1 MSDLVQ
7 IALPHRRP
15 SGPARPVADRA
26 DAPRARLPSW
36 LRVKLPSGEAHAEL
50 KRLVRELALHT
61 VCEEASCPN
70 VGECWNAR
78 ELTLMILGD
87 TCTRS
92 CGFCD
97 VATGRPAPPDRD
109 EPRRVAQ
116 ALGRLGLAHAVVT
129 SVDRDE
135 LPDGGASIWAE
146 TIARVREA
154 CPDMSLEVLVPDFR
168 GRLDAVDVVLDAGP
182 HVFAHNVETVPRL
195 HPTVRP
201 QARYDWT
208 LAVLRHASS
217 KGVLTKSGVMLG
229 LGERDDEVLDVLRD
243 LAAAAVDIV
252 TLGQYLRP
260 SPRHL
265 AVERFVPP
273 EAFDALAEEGR
284 RLGLRHVEAGPLVRS
299 SYHAGAQ
306 YRALR
311 RTQAGP
317 PAA

>member
-7 IALPHRRP
+7 IQLPSRKP
-15 SGPARPVADRA
+15 SGPARPVQD
-26 DAPRARLPSW
+26 DEGPRARLPPW
-36 LRVKLPSGEAHAEL
+36 LRVKLPSGDNYSEL
-50 KRLVRELALHT
+50 KSLVRDLALHT

-116 ALGRLGLAHAVVT
+116 ALARLSLAHAVVT

-146 TIARVREA
+146 TIRLVREA

-168 GRLDAVDVVLDAGP
+168 GRLDHVDVVLDARP
-182 HVFAHNVETVPRL
+182 HVFAHNTETVPRL
-195 HPTVRP
+195 YATVRP
-201 QARYDWT
+201 QARYEWT
-208 LAVLRHASS
+208 LSVLRHARASATS
-217 KGVLTKSGVMLG
+217 LVKTGLMLG
-229 LGERDDEVLDVLRD
+229 LGETDDEVFAVLRD
-243 LAAAAVDIV
+243 LADARVDVV

-260 SPRHL
+260 SRRHL
-265 AVERFVPP
+265 PVARFVPP
-273 EAFDALAEEGR
+273 EGFAALAVEGR
-284 RLGLRHVEAGPLVRS
+284 RMGIRHVEAGPLVRS
-299 SYHAGAQ
+299 SYHAGEQ
-306 YRALR
+306 VR
-311 RTQAGP
+311 RLG
-317 PAA
+317 

>member
-1 MSDLVQ
+1 
-7 IALPHRRP
+7 
-15 SGPARPVADRA
+15 
-26 DAPRARLPSW
+26 
-36 LRVKLPSGEAHAEL
+36 VKLPAGDNYAEL
-50 KRLVRELALHT
+50 KSLVRDLALHT

-109 EPRRVAQ
+109 EPRRVAE
-116 ALGRLGLAHAVVT
+116 ALARLALRHAVVT

-146 TIARVREA
+146 TIRRTRES
-154 CPDMSLEVLVPDFR
+154 CPDMTLEVLVPDFR
-168 GRLDAVDVVLDAGP
+168 GRLDHVDVVLDAQP
-182 HVFAHNVETVPRL
+182 HVFAHNTETVPRL
-195 HPTVRP
+195 YASVRP
-201 QARYDWT
+201 QARYEWT
-208 LAVLRHASS
+208 LAVLRHAKSR
-217 KGVLTKSGVMLG
+217 GALTKTGVMLG
-229 LGERDDEVLDVLRD
+229 LGETDDEVIAVMGD
-243 LAAAAVDIV
+243 LAGAGVDIL

-265 AVERFVPP
+265 SVARFVPP
-273 EAFDALAEEGR
+273 EAFSALADAGL

-299 SYHAGAQ
+299 SYHAGDQ
-306 YRALR
+306 VRAL
-311 RTQAGP
+311 G
-317 PAA
+317 